1 MCSPPIRWSANP
13 VSSPPTIGH
22 THSGSGR
29 ARWAVRLGKRL
40 RDPRRSKM
48 MSKRKATSVR
58 PQFITIGLYRNHRTS
73 RVSLRS
79 PGWLPHLGQS
89 RIHTPVGEQA
99 SLAAPHQPS
108 LKCRC
113 EVAWSGVWGTIV
125 FGIQNSQSCLSLGK
139 SMREARGHIHMR
151 IRLIN
156 RFDQDGTCTCDRTT
170 CTRLYFGFVR
180 RLAAVHGG
188 AQ

>member
-1 MCSPPIRWSANP
+1 MQ
-13 VSSPPTIGH
+13 
-22 THSGSGR
+22 
-29 ARWAVRLGKRL
+29 VRGG
-40 RDPRRSKM
+40 
-48 MSKRKATSVR
+48 V
-58 PQFITIGLYRNHRTS
+58 
-73 RVSLRS
+73 
-79 PGWLPHLGQS
+79 
-89 RIHTPVGEQA
+89 
-99 SLAAPHQPS
+99 
-108 LKCRC
+108 
-113 EVAWSGVWGTIV
+113 VWGLGNDSVWYPEFT
-125 FGIQNSQSCLSLGK
+125 CLSLGK